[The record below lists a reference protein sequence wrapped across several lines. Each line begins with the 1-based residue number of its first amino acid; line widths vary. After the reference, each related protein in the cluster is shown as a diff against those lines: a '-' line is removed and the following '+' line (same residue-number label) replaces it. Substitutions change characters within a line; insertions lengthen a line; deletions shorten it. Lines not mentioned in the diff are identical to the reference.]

1 MLQCPVSVLTAL
13 AGRMHLVNDHHLADE
28 HQLFSLH
35 NPMFFDSAPT
45 SFLVVKPPD
54 IHALFFFLKGEGAI
68 FCCYNK
74 KKKVVTGPGKVFNSL
89 TETFID

>member
-1 MLQCPVSVLTAL
+1 MIITWLMNTSYSAYIIQS
-13 AGRMHLVNDHHLADE
+13 
-28 HQLFSLH
+28 
-35 NPMFFDSAPT
+35 FFDSAPT

>member
-1 MLQCPVSVLTAL
+1 MSQRPVSVLTAL
-13 AGRMHLVNDHHLADE
+13 AGRMHLANDHHLADE

-35 NPMFFDSAPT
+35 NPMFFDSTPT

-54 IHALFFFLKGEGAI
+54 IHAHFFFKGEGTI

-74 KKKVVTGPGKVFNSL
+74 RKKVVTGPGKVFNSL